1 VRSVAAC
8 MAAITAGVCLVVF
21 LAFLW
26 SLPFDLA
33 DTGGWPGVDVGGM
46 LLFGLATVGL
56 FCVAREVKK

>member
-1 VRSVAAC
+1 

-56 FCVAREVKK
+56 FCIAREVKK